1 MNVYDL
7 PTSAPIGGKEYKIH
21 YQWRAILDILAAQ
34 NDPELDKRWKAMV
47 LLQIFYPD
55 LQEIPP
61 EYIEDA
67 YKFAVDFIDCGQRD
81 DGKPHPR
88 LLDWQQDAGIIIPAI
103 NKVAG
108 TEIRASPDI
117 HWWTFW
123 GFFMEIGESVLS
135 SVVAIRA
142 KKAKGKRLDKTEREY
157 YRENK
162 QLIDFAVQK
171 RSEEETA
178 ALRELFGLPEKG

>member
-7 PTSAPIGGKEYKIH
+7 PTTALIGGKSYRIR
-21 YQWRAILDILAAQ
+21 YQWRAVLDILAAQ
-34 NDPELDKRWKAMV
+34 NDPELDKRWKVMV

-61 EYIEDA
+61 EHIEDA
-67 YKFAVDFIDCGQRD
+67 YKFAIDFIDCGQQD
-81 DGKPHPR
+81 DGKPRPK
-88 LLDWQQDAGIIIPAI
+88 LIDWQQDAGIIIPAI

-108 TEIRASPDI
+108 AEIRASPDI

-142 KKAKGKRLDKTEREY
+142 KRAKGKRLDKAEREY